1 MFQAPLWGC
10 ACWFGASP
18 ATPHPVSNP
27 PPCER
32 VALISVGP
40 LGREREIKKEKK
52 RRVKKAFVMSQ
63 IWRIRQWEAG
73 LQSTERAFGHHINK

>member
-1 MFQAPLWGC
+1 MFQAPLWGS

-52 RRVKKAFVMSQ
+52 KKKS
-63 IWRIRQWEAG
+63 
-73 LQSTERAFGHHINK
+73 